1 MNYGTKKFLNFIN
14 GSTKQKYMV
23 VSESVFFNFP
33 MASKIVGDKIK
44 LINKKDKHITA
55 HPELSRNILRE
66 QHMLLN
72 LLFL

>member
-1 MNYGTKKFLNFIN
+1 MNYGTKKFLNFLN

-23 VSESVFFNFP
+23 VSERVSFNFS
-33 MASKIVGDKIK
+33 MVSKIVGDKIK

-55 HPELSRNILRE
+55 HPERSRNILRE

>member
-23 VSESVFFNFP
+23 VSERVSFNFS
-33 MASKIVGDKIK
+33 MVSKIVGDKIK

-66 QHMLLN
+66 QNMLLN

>member
-55 HPELSRNILRE
+55 HPELSHNTLLE

>member
-1 MNYGTKKFLNFIN
+1 
-14 GSTKQKYMV
+14 MV
-23 VSESVFFNFP
+23 
-33 MASKIVGDKIK
+33 SKIVGDKIK